1 MMYNTNDIL
10 AMLNKGMTADEIAK
24 SFTDSL
30 NAAIK
35 ENETNSKK
43 KEKIEDAEALMATFT
58 NFMNKHYPNTIEL
71 EFTGEDLVEAI
82 DELIPELKK
91 FTQLMEVLAPKE
103 PSTPKENAPVDPIS
117 YFLKSYNL

>member
-10 AMLNKGMTADEIAK
+10 EMLNKGMTADEIAEA
-24 SFTDSL
+24 FTNSL

-43 KEKIEDAEALMATFT
+43 KEKIEDAEALIAAFT
-58 NFMNKHYPNTIEL
+58 NFMNKHYPNTIEV
-71 EFTGEDLVEAI
+71 EFTGEDLVDAI
-82 DELIPELKK
+82 DELVPELKK
-91 FTQLMEVLAPKE
+91 LSQLMGVLAPKE
-103 PSTPKENAPVDPIS
+103 SSTPKENAPIDPIS

>member
-10 AMLNKGMTADEIAK
+10 AMMNKGMTADEIAE
-24 SFTDSL
+24 SFTNSL

-35 ENETNSKK
+35 ENEANAKNM
-43 KEKIEDAEALMATFT
+43 EKIEDAEALIATFT
-58 NFMNKHYPNTIEL
+58 NFMDKHYPDVIKL
-71 EFTGEDLVEAI
+71 EFTGKDFVEAI

-91 FTQLMEVLAPKE
+91 LSQLMEILAPKE
-103 PSTPKENAPVDPIS
+103 PAEPSIPTGIDPIS

>member
-1 MMYNTNDIL
+1 MYNTNDIL

-43 KEKIEDAEALMATFT
+43 KEKIADAEALMATFT
-58 NFMNKHYPNTIEL
+58 NFMNKYYPNVIEL
-71 EFTGEDLVEAI
+71 EFNGEDFVEAI

-103 PSTPKENAPVDPIS
+103 PSTPKENASVDPIS

>member
-103 PSTPKENAPVDPIS
+103 SSAPKENAPIDPIS